1 MGIGR
6 RFDILLGAI
15 SFLVLTVISIAT
27 YWMGVNNAKMAAEE
41 KGELIFLYQLAS
53 LDYFMQKQIPLA
65 MELLEKDRFYPEL
78 MSGFAAS
85 RLIHENF
92 KTYMPAYEIKYASL
106 NPLRKENAANPEETR
121 IIQEFKAQPNLK
133 QQKGFLTLDNRGRV
147 YFLARPIAVKADC
160 LKCHGSPV
168 DAPKDQ
174 VAIYGSTHGYNW
186 QVNDVLS
193 MFIVY
198 IPFEQVLIDARY
210 NAFRIFGLG
219 AAILLVAILIISLT
233 LNKTIIRPIVELSKR
248 AEEISIGE
256 KLDEKIVYSG
266 KDEISELAKSINR
279 LRISINKMQK
289 ML

>member
-1 MGIGR
+1 MGIAR
-6 RFDILLGAI
+6 RFGMLLGGI
-15 SFLVLTVISIAT
+15 SLFVLLVISISI
-27 YWMGVNNAKMAAEE
+27 YWMSINNAKKEAEE

-92 KTYMPAYEIKYASL
+92 KAYIPAYDIKYASL
-106 NPLRKENAANPEETR
+106 NPLRKENAANPEEAR
-121 IIQEFKAQPNLK
+121 IIQEFKAQPMLK
-133 QQKGFLTLDNRGRV
+133 QQKGFIESEKRGRLYYV
-147 YFLARPIAVKADC
+147 ARPIPVKEEC
-160 LKCHGSPV
+160 LRCHGSPV

-174 VAIYGSTHGYNW
+174 VAIYGSTQGYNW
-186 QVNDVLS
+186 KVDDVLS

-198 IPFEQVLIDARY
+198 IPFEQVLIDAKLH
-210 NAFRIFGLG
+210 ALQIFGLG
-219 AAILLVAILIISLT
+219 SVVLLVAILIISLT
-233 LNKTIIRPIVELSKR
+233 LNKTIIKPIVALSKR
-248 AEEISIGE
+248 AEEISMGE
-256 KLDEKIVYSG
+256 KLDEKISYPG